1 MDATDNTTHLAPADQ
16 PTSVH
21 QIAERLLPAY
31 TIDGGAVRLAG
42 CNLEDRLFVRF
53 GFQQDAN
60 PAELYLDAAGHEIDP
75 TRVDTLGMAR
85 TVELAGPAEPDGPE
99 IPALADLGRQLVRD
113 RFPSMPSAEPIEVSA
128 VWCKF
133 AQGKVRFIVGEDFAD
148 LPFADW
154 ARTLQ
159 PPPFVCPY
167 TGISTFHLAATDDGR
182 IVPAEAIE
190 ECAETGGRLL
200 SDDLVTCSVTD
211 RRVDGRLAEN
221 CPVTGQPVL
230 RKEMVECAVCGELV
244 SPRAVHR
251 GQCEACRKLHSVNKA
266 DPRMAR
272 VLDEHPTL
280 DRWRN
285 WRISE
290 TQNVY
295 ILSAAGWF
303 RRLLV
308 VVDRDSLELKSVA
321 TGHRLWAGWQ
331 VVDPSQYAYVLRG

>member
-31 TIDGGAVRLAG
+31 TIDGGNVRLAG
-42 CNLEDRLFVRF
+42 CSLENQLFVRF
-53 GFQQDAN
+53 GFRQDAN
-60 PAELYLDAAGHEIDP
+60 PVELYLDAAGHEIDP
-75 TRVDTLGMAR
+75 RLVDTLGMAR
-85 TVELAGPAEPDGPE
+85 TVELTGPPEPDGPE
-99 IPALADLGRQLVRD
+99 IPSLTELGRQLIRD
-113 RFPSMPSAEPIEVSA
+113 RFPSMPQSEQVDVAA

-133 AQGKVRFIVGEDFAD
+133 AQGKVQFTVGENFAD

-154 ARTLQ
+154 ARTLE
-159 PPPFVCPY
+159 PPPFVCPH

-182 IVPAEAIE
+182 IVAAEAIE
-190 ECAETGGRLL
+190 ECAETGSRLL
-200 SDDLVTCSVTD
+200 SDDLVTCSVTG
-211 RRVDGRLAEN
+211 RRADSRLAEN

-230 RKEMVECAVCGELV
+230 RKEMVECGVCGELV

-251 GQCEACRKLHSVNKA
+251 GQCESCRKLRSVSKA

-272 VLDEHPTL
+272 VLDEHPAL

-290 TQNVY
+290 TQAVY

-308 VVDRDSLELKSVA
+308 VVDRDSLELKLVA
-321 TGHRLWAGWQ
+321 SGNRLSSGWR
-331 VVDPSQYAYVLRG
+331 VVDRSQYDYVLRG